1 MKIFIVAWKIL
12 APILNGQHNTFQFPS
27 DSMICPIILE
37 RELELTDMICNST
50 EVHESGSSP
59 IAMAKKHK
67 RGSVMEPNQAS
78 VLLKHILKTFPD
90 PIFLLDENGTYVEIA
105 GGLERQLYDTPEYLK
120 TYTLHDIVSK
130 AEADRFLS
138 VVKVAIKEKKLK
150 TIEYCLTSSEMKF
163 NPMDG
168 PQGPQWYHGRVYPIV
183 LPKETMGHVIWVAIN
198 ITEKKKVEQERDQV
212 IRDLKQALEEIKT
225 LRGILPICSNCKK
238 IRDDKGYWNRIENYL
253 ETHSDAVFSHS
264 ICKECARELYPE
276 LDLDDDLF

>member
-1 MKIFIVAWKIL
+1 M
-12 APILNGQHNTFQFPS
+12 APSVTDNLFQNGQHCTFQFPS
-27 DSMICPIILE
+27 ESMICPIIVE
-37 RELELTDMICNST
+37 RELELTDMICNSK
-50 EVHESGSSP
+50 EEKNPDRHLLQWQKEY
-59 IAMAKKHK
+59 K
-67 RGSVMEPNQAS
+67 RGSTMEPNQAS
-78 VLLKHILKTFPD
+78 VLLKHILETFPD

-105 GGLERQLYDTPEYLK
+105 GGLERQLYDSPEYLK

-138 VVKVAIKEKKLK
+138 VVKAAVKGKKLK

-168 PQGPQWYHGRVYPIV
+168 PKGPQWYHGRVYPIV
-183 LPKETMGHVIWVAIN
+183 LPKETVGHVIWVAIN
-198 ITEKKKVEQERDQV
+198 ITEKKEVEQERDRV
-212 IRDLKQALEEIKT
+212 IRELKQALEEIKT

-238 IRDDKGYWNRIENYL
+238 IRDDKGYWNRIESYL